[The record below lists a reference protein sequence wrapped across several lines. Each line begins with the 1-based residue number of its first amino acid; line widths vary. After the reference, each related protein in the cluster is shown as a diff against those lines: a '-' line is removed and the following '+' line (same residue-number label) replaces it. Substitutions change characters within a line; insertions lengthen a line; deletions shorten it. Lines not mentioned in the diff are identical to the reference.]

1 SAGEGAEAVAEPIAR
16 RPQRSQPRVDAIQVR
31 RGQEPAEAAIVGERE
46 VLGKR
51 AGELARGVV
60 AGPDSLSA
68 KPDWCRL
75 GGMTEVRAGEVSA
88 QAVVCHFPGTGA
100 ADHRG
105 DQLAARREQ
114 V

>member
-68 KPDWCRL
+68 KPDRGRL
-75 GGMTEVRAGEVSA
+75 GGMTEVRAGEGSA
-88 QAVVCHFPGTGA
+88 PAVGCPFPGAGA
-100 ADHRG
+100 AAHPG
-105 DQLAARREQ
+105 GPPAAPPR
-114 V
+114 